1 MKTDPPDVANVT
13 TQPVNPA
20 VARALKALLIPDPKA
35 RPSVEVDPPRMPR
48 QPTRLRRPHLRVKV
62 VKNPAP
68 RDAAAT
74 ENPLTPTHLQET
86 KSKPKVA
93 TTNNANASPENPA
106 NIMKRL
112 RPVSSEVVKVPE
124 SPEFLVSPASLRK
137 VRSPDLPVNASPD
150 LLVSIRKVKSPD
162 LLASKTS
169 NPAITTAK
177 VRRDPH
183 VNNTETTTTATT
195 STEGTTVVVPKVETE
210 VAKATEVAK
219 TEAAEVATVVVIAAV
234 ASSVADTVVPRA
246 RTKATP
252 LTRDSLDVKAT
263 TPSPEVL
270 VSPSVVVNVVV
281 HPEAVSPFTVS
292 SPLSSE

>member
-1 MKTDPPDVANVT
+1 VKTNPPDVANVT

-48 QPTRLRRPHLRVKV
+48 QPKRLRRPHLRVKV

-74 ENPLTPTHLQET
+74 ESPLTPTHPQET

-183 VNNTETTTTATT
+183 VNNTETTTTVTT
-195 STEGTTVVVPKVETE
+195 STEATTVVVPKVE
-210 VAKATEVAK
+210 TEVAK